1 MLRAQRSVLLPCQ
14 IVLAALIGILAVAVT
29 DGRSLAEGLPSY
41 APPPVAGGAPH
52 PSVNSTGGV
61 DTALIVSVDV
71 SSSVDERRYRL
82 QLEGIAAALE
92 DPAVLSAILSG
103 PRSGILFSVVTWA
116 DRPKLSLPWLRIASK
131 TDAAR
136 AALMVRAM
144 QREQGEFTCLAK
156 MLRFVSDKIVP
167 QIPEK
172 ALKVVVDVSGDG
184 SDNCN
189 PEEPARAVRDEMVAR
204 AVTINGLPILEGRE
218 ADTLEEWYRG
228 NVVGGAGSFTL
239 AAAGYEDFGR
249 AIRQKFVVEIS
260 ALAVS
265 RTAERLNR

>member
-1 MLRAQRSVLLPCQ
+1 MRAAAVT
-14 IVLAALIGILAVAVT
+14 IAIAGLAAAFATMLPQHP
-29 DGRSLAEGLPSY
+29 RSAGNLPSY
-41 APPPVAGGAPH
+41 APQ
-52 PSVNSTGGV
+52 SSTRATTPAAGGV
-61 DTALIVSVDV
+61 DTALVVSVDV

-92 DPAVLSAILSG
+92 DPAVISAILAG
-103 PRSGILFSVVTWA
+103 PRSGIIFSVVTWT

-131 TDAAR
+131 EDAMR

-144 QREQGEFTCLAK
+144 PRENGDFTCLSK

-167 QIPEK
+167 QIPER

-189 PEEPARAVRDEMVAR
+189 PEEPVAGVRDEMVR
-204 AVTINGLPILEGRE
+204 RGITINGLPILEGRE
-218 ADTLEEWYRG
+218 AATLEDWYRG
-228 NVVGGAGSFTL
+228 NVMGGPGSFIL
-239 AAAGYEDFGR
+239 AAQGYEDFGR

-260 ALAVS
+260 ALPLPVRGAA
-265 RTAERLNR
+265 RQ